1 MGNNFASMKPH
12 GKTLFT
18 ICAIIMMHTTSFA
31 QFNTV
36 SMERSIYKIEVAS
49 SSSKAAIVDMRESE
63 SLVTHEITE
72 HAVKK
77 PTPENV
83 FRLPLD
89 TLIVTSPYGYRID
102 PFTRK
107 RRMHSGM
114 DFRAS
119 SDNVYAM
126 MPGKVLKVGYD
137 KVSGNY
143 VTLQHGNITVSYC
156 HLSQVI
162 KKKNDIVAVGE
173 VVGITGNT
181 GRSTGEHLH
190 LTCKIKGRVIDP
202 SLILGFIQRNVIS
215 YKLTTSL

>member
-1 MGNNFASMKPH
+1 MKQH
-12 GKTLFT
+12 GKILFT
-18 ICAIIMMHTTSFA
+18 ICAITVMHTTSYA

-36 SMERSIYKIEVAS
+36 SMDKSIYKVEVAS
-49 SSSKAAIVDMRESE
+49 SSTKAETVDMRESE
-63 SLVTHEITE
+63 SLATHEITE

-77 PTPENV
+77 PIPENV

-126 MPGKVLKVGYD
+126 MPGKVLKVGND

-143 VTLQHGNITVSYC
+143 VTLQHGSITVSYC
-156 HLSQVI
+156 HLSRVL
-162 KKKNDIVAVGE
+162 KNKNDIVAVGE
-173 VVGITGNT
+173 VVGVTGNT

-190 LTCKIKGRVIDP
+190 LTCKIKGRAIDP
-202 SLILGFIQRNVIS
+202 SLILDYI
-215 YKLTTSL
+215 TSF

>member
-1 MGNNFASMKPH
+1 MNLQ
-12 GKTLFT
+12 GKILFT
-18 ICAIIMMHTTSFA
+18 ICAIITMHTTTYA

-36 SMERSIYKIEVAS
+36 SMEKSFYKVEVAS
-49 SSSKAAIVDMRESE
+49 SSAMTETVDMRKSE
-63 SLVTHEITE
+63 SLATHEMTE
-72 HAVKK
+72 HKVKK
-77 PTPENV
+77 PTPENI

-107 RRMHSGM
+107 RKMHSGM

-119 SDNVYAM
+119 SDKVYAM

-143 VTLQHGNITVSYC
+143 VTLQHGSITVSYC
-156 HLSQVI
+156 HLSEVLKQ
-162 KKKNDIVAVGE
+162 KNDFVAVGE

-181 GRSTGEHLH
+181 GHSTGEHLH
-190 LTCKIKGRVIDP
+190 LTCKIKGRAIDP
-202 SLILGFIQRNVIS
+202 SLILDYITRLRLSPNDV
-215 YKLTTSL
+215 LPNT

>member
-1 MGNNFASMKPH
+1 MKIH
-12 GKTLFT
+12 RKIFLI
-18 ICAIIMMHTTSFA
+18 ICAISMTHTISYA

-36 SMERSIYKIEVAS
+36 SMEKSFYKVEVATAS
-49 SSSKAAIVDMRESE
+49 YNVDDDNRRGIVQ
-63 SLVTHEITE
+63 THET
-72 HAVKK
+72 VTTK
-77 PTPENV
+77 PETKESTSFNI

-107 RRMHSGM
+107 RKMHSGM

-119 SDNVYAM
+119 SDKVYAM

-156 HLSQVI
+156 HLSEVLKQ
-162 KKKNDIVAVGE
+162 KNDVVTIGE
-173 VVGITGNT
+173 VVGVTGNT

-190 LTCKIKGRVIDP
+190 LTCKIKDKKVNPMI
-202 SLILGFIQRNVIS
+202 ILDYIS
-215 YKLTTSL
+215 NLN

>member
-1 MGNNFASMKPH
+1 
-12 GKTLFT
+12 
-18 ICAIIMMHTTSFA
+18 MMHTTSYA

-36 SMERSIYKIEVAS
+36 SMEKSFYKVEVATAS
-49 SSSKAAIVDMRESE
+49 DNVDDDNRRGIVQTPET
-63 SLVTHEITE
+63 VTTE
-72 HAVKK
+72 HETKES
-77 PTPENV
+77 TSFNI

-107 RRMHSGM
+107 RKMHSGM

-119 SDNVYAM
+119 SDKVYAM

-143 VTLQHGNITVSYC
+143 ITLQHGSITVSYC
-156 HLSQVI
+156 HLSQVL
-162 KKKNDIVAVGE
+162 KNKNEFVTVGE
-173 VVGITGNT
+173 VVGVTGNT

-190 LTCKIKGRVIDP
+190 LTCKIKDKKVNPMI
-202 SLILGFIQRNVIS
+202 ILDYIS
-215 YKLTTSL
+215 NLN

>member
-1 MGNNFASMKPH
+1 MNLQ
-12 GKTLFT
+12 GKILFT
-18 ICAIIMMHTTSFA
+18 ICAITMMHTTSYA

-36 SMERSIYKIEVAS
+36 SMEKSFYKVVVAS
-49 SSSKAAIVDMRESE
+49 SSAKAETVDMRESE
-63 SLVTHEITE
+63 SLATYEMTE
-72 HAVKK
+72 HEVKK
-77 PTPENV
+77 PTPENI

-107 RRMHSGM
+107 RKMHSGM

-119 SDNVYAM
+119 SDKVYAM

-143 VTLQHGNITVSYC
+143 VTLQHGSITISYC
-156 HLSQVI
+156 HLSEVLKQ
-162 KKKNDIVAVGE
+162 KNDFVAVGE

-190 LTCKIKGRVIDP
+190 LTCKIKGRAIDP
-202 SLILGFIQRNVIS
+202 SLILNHIAS
-215 YKLTTSL
+215 KL

>member
-1 MGNNFASMKPH
+1 MKQH
-12 GKTLFT
+12 GKILFT
-18 ICAIIMMHTTSFA
+18 ICAITVMHTTSYA

-36 SMERSIYKIEVAS
+36 SMDKSIYKVEVAS
-49 SSSKAAIVDMRESE
+49 SSTKAETVDMRESE
-63 SLVTHEITE
+63 SLATHEITE

-77 PTPENV
+77 PIPENV

-126 MPGKVLKVGYD
+126 MPGKVLKVGND

-143 VTLQHGNITVSYC
+143 VTLQHGSITVSYC
-156 HLSQVI
+156 HLSRVL
-162 KKKNDIVAVGE
+162 KNKNDIVAVGE

-190 LTCKIKGRVIDP
+190 LTCKIKGRAIDP
-202 SLILGFIQRNVIS
+202 SFILDYITHLR
-215 YKLTTSL
+215 LTPNYVQPNT

>member
-1 MGNNFASMKPH
+1 MKLYR
-12 GKTLFT
+12 KTLFT
-18 ICAIIMMHTTSFA
+18 FCAISMMHATSHA

-36 SMERSIYKIEVAS
+36 SMERSIYKVEIAS
-49 SSSKAAIVDMRESE
+49 SSAKAETFDMRESE
-63 SLVTHEITE
+63 SLATHEMTE
-72 HAVKK
+72 HEVKK
-77 PTPENV
+77 PTPENI

-89 TLIVTSPYGYRID
+89 TLVVTSPYGYRID

-107 RRMHSGM
+107 RKMHSGM

-126 MPGKVLKVGYD
+126 MPGKVLKVGFD

-143 VTLQHGNITVSYC
+143 ITLQHGSITVSYC
-156 HLSQVI
+156 HLSVVL
-162 KKKNDIVAVGE
+162 KRKNNLVAVGE

-190 LTCKIKGRVIDP
+190 LTCKIKGRAIDP
-202 SLILGFIQRNVIS
+202 SLILNHIAS
-215 YKLTTSL
+215 KL